1 MLKCPERSIPIG
13 KRAFSIF
20 YNGDN
25 KVENTENIIL
35 TGYMGSG
42 KTSVSRELERITEL
56 TFLDTDAEIERRA
69 GKTISR
75 IFAEDGEEAFRMLE
89 TGLLEEYLQNGWKGI
104 LSTGGGMP
112 VREENR
118 KLLRKLGKVIYLQT
132 SAETICDRL
141 SGDTTRPLLAGLADR
156 EAKLSKIR
164 EMLSIREPY
173 YLETAHIT
181 VKTDGLAPG
190 AIAEKILQNLDR

>member
-1 MLKCPERSIPIG
+1 MK
-13 KRAFSIF
+13 
-20 YNGDN
+20 
-25 KVENTENIIL
+25 NTENIIL

-42 KTSVSRELERITEL
+42 KTSVSRALEGITEL

-75 IFAEDGEEAFRMLE
+75 IFAEDGEEAFRKLE

-156 EAKLSKIR
+156 EAKLAKIL

-181 VKTDGLAPG
+181 VETDGLAPE